1 MVMNSANHKMTHKR
15 QLLIGLLFLHT
26 VNTFMDRI
34 CISTASD
41 LIMSDLKISSQM
53 MGYIFAI
60 FAVSY
65 ALFQVPAGW
74 FADTYGPKKA
84 LLIVVGFWSSFTAL
98 TGAAWNTMSMLVIRF
113 FFGAGEAGAFPG
125 ATRAV
130 FNWVP
135 AKERGLAN
143 GVFHSGGRVGA
154 ALSLFLMPML
164 IRLVGWRW
172 TFVFNAAIGF
182 VWAVVW
188 LVWFRDYPKDH
199 PKVNDAER
207 HYIESGIQDDLT
219 VDEKIPF
226 GLIITSPN
234 MLLAMLQYIASNMT
248 FFISLSWLFPYM
260 KSQWGEGAEIYTPI
274 PVILGM
280 IAHWTAGGLIT
291 YLYNKGYHVG
301 SRRVPAIIG
310 FSMGVIGL
318 IITTQMT
325 DSTPLAFILSFS
337 IAIFGVEM
345 TIAPSWTFCMDIG
358 GQKSGAVSGTMNMLG
373 NLGSAASAI
382 IFPFFVA
389 NITVPFFAEQT
400 GNANSFFIF
409 AALLN
414 LVAIVCWFLM
424 NPRKRLDTSIS
435 NEKIRFRVI
444 LLLGSIAVLFV
455 LLTIYRTFFLK

>member
-1 MVMNSANHKMTHKR
+1 MNSPNHKMTHKR
-15 QLLIGLLFLHT
+15 QMLIGLLFLHT
-26 VNTFMDRI
+26 INTFMDRI

-41 LIMSDLKISSQM
+41 LIMSDLNISPQM

-98 TGAAWNTMSMLVIRF
+98 TGAAWNTVSMLVIRF

-143 GVFHSGGRVGA
+143 GIFHSGGRVGA
-154 ALSLFLMPML
+154 ALSLLLMPIL

-172 TFVFNAAIGF
+172 TFVFNAAVGF
-182 VWAVVW
+182 VWAMVW
-188 LVWFRDYPKDH
+188 LLWFRDYPKDH

-207 HYIESGIQDDLT
+207 HYIESGIHDDLT

-274 PVILGM
+274 PLILGM

-318 IITTQMT
+318 IISTQMA
-325 DSTPLAFILSFS
+325 DATPLAFILSFS

-358 GQKSGAVSGTMNMLG
+358 GRKSGAVSGTMNMLG

-382 IFPFFVA
+382 IFPYFVA
-389 NITVPFFAEQT
+389 NITIPFFAEKT

-414 LVAIVCWFLM
+414 LIAVICWFLM
-424 NPRKRLDTSIS
+424 NPRKPLDTSIPK
-435 NEKIRFRVI
+435 EKIRFRVI

-455 LLTIYRTFFLK
+455 LLMIYKTFFLK

>member
-1 MVMNSANHKMTHKR
+1 MNSPNHKMTHKR
-15 QLLIGLLFLHT
+15 QMLIGLLFLHT

-41 LIMSDLKISSQM
+41 LIMSDLNISPQM

-98 TGAAWNTMSMLVIRF
+98 TGAAWNTVSMLVIRF

-143 GVFHSGGRVGA
+143 GIFHSGGRVGA
-154 ALSLFLMPML
+154 ALSLLLMPIL
-164 IRLVGWRW
+164 IRFVGWRW
-172 TFVFNAAIGF
+172 TFVINGAVGILWAI
-182 VWAVVW
+182 VWFR
-188 LVWFRDYPKDH
+188 WFRDYPKDH

-274 PVILGM
+274 PLILGM

-318 IITTQMT
+318 IISTQMA
-325 DSTPLAFILSFS
+325 DATPLAFILSFS

-358 GQKSGAVSGTMNMLG
+358 GRKSGAVSGTMNMLG

-382 IFPFFVA
+382 IFPYFVA
-389 NITVPFFAEQT
+389 NITIPFFAEKT

-414 LVAIVCWFLM
+414 LIAIICWFLM
-424 NPRKRLDTSIS
+424 NPRKPLDTSIPK
-435 NEKIRFRVI
+435 EKIRVRVI
-444 LLLGSIAVLFV
+444 LLVGSIAALFV
-455 LLTIYRTFFLK
+455 LLMIYKTFFLK

>member
-1 MVMNSANHKMTHKR
+1 MNSPDRKMTHQR
-15 QLLIGLLFLHT
+15 QMLVGLLFLHAM
-26 VNTFMDRI
+26 NTFMDRI

-41 LIMSDLKISSQM
+41 LIMSDLGISQQM

-65 ALFQVPAGW
+65 ALLQVPAGW
-74 FADTYGPKKA
+74 FADAYGPKKA

-98 TGAAWNTMSMLVIRF
+98 TGAAWNAVSMLVIRF

-130 FNWVP
+130 YNWVP
-135 AKERGLAN
+135 SKERGLAN

-154 ALSLFLMPML
+154 ALSLLLMPFL
-164 IRLVGWRW
+164 IRVVGWRW
-172 TFVFNAAIGF
+172 TFVINGAIGI
-182 VWAVVW
+182 VWGIVYF
-188 LVWFRDYPKDH
+188 LWFRDHPKDH
-199 PKVNDAER
+199 PRVNDAER

-234 MLLAMLQYIASNMT
+234 MLLAMTQYIASNMT
-248 FFISLSWLFPYM
+248 FFISLTWLFPYM

-274 PVILGM
+274 PLICGM
-280 IAHWTAGGLIT
+280 IAHWSAGAMIS
-291 YLYNKGYHVG
+291 YLYSKGYHVG
-301 SRRVPAIIG
+301 SRRIPPIIG

-318 IITTQMT
+318 VLSTQMA
-325 DSTPLAFILSFS
+325 DATPLAFIISFS

-358 GQKSGAVSGTMNMLG
+358 GKKSGAVSGTMNMLG

-382 IFPFFVA
+382 IFPYFVA
-389 NITVPFFAEQT
+389 HITIPFFAPTT
-400 GNANSFFIF
+400 GNGNSFFMF

-414 LVAIVCWFLM
+414 LVAIFCWLGM
-424 NPRKRLDTSIS
+424 NPRKPLDTSIS
-435 NEKIRFRVI
+435 KEKIRLRVI
-444 LLLGSIAVLFV
+444 LMLGTIAVLFV
-455 LLTIYRTFFLK
+455 LLMIYKTFFLNK

>member
-1 MVMNSANHKMTHKR
+1 MNTLRHKMTHQR
-15 QLLIGLLFLHT
+15 HLLIGLLFLHSM
-26 VNTFMDRI
+26 NTFMDRI

-41 LIMSDLKISSQM
+41 LIMSDLNISDQM
-53 MGYIFAI
+53 MGYVFAI

-74 FADTYGPKKA
+74 FADAYGPKKA

-98 TGAAWNTMSMLVIRF
+98 TGAAWNAISMLIIRF

-135 AKERGLAN
+135 SKERGFAN
-143 GVFHSGGRVGA
+143 GFFHSGGRVGA
-154 ALSLFLMPML
+154 AFSLLLMPFL
-164 IRLVGWRW
+164 IRSVGWRW
-172 TFVFNAAIGF
+172 TFVINGAIGIA
-182 VWAVVW
+182 WAAVW
-188 LVWFRDYPKDH
+188 LIWFRNHPKDH

-207 HYIESGIQDDLT
+207 DYIESGIQDELT

-234 MLLAMLQYIASNMT
+234 MILTMVQYIASNMT
-248 FFISLSWLFPYM
+248 FFISLTWLFPYM

-274 PVILGM
+274 PLILGM
-280 IAHWTAGGLIT
+280 IAHWSAGGLINF
-291 YLYNKGYHVG
+291 LYNKGYHVT

-318 IITTQMT
+318 VLSTRMA

-358 GQKSGAVSGTMNMLG
+358 GRKTGAVSGTMNMLG
-373 NLGSAASAI
+373 NLGSAASAVL
-382 IFPFFVA
+382 FPYFVA
-389 NITVPFFAEQT
+389 HITIPFFAETT

-414 LVAIVCWFLM
+414 LIAVICWVFM
-424 NPRKRLDTSIS
+424 DPRKPLDISIPK
-435 NEKIRFRVI
+435 EKIRMRVI
-444 LLLGSIAVLFV
+444 LMLGTIVVLF
-455 LLTIYRTFFLK
+455 LLLMIYKTFFLK

>member
-15 QLLIGLLFLHT
+15 QMLIGLLFLHT

-260 KSQWGEGAEIYTPI
+260 RSQWGEGAEIYTPI

>member
-1 MVMNSANHKMTHKR
+1 MNSPKHKMTHQR
-15 QLLIGLLFLHT
+15 QMLVGLLFLHSM
-26 VNTFMDRI
+26 NTFMDRI

-41 LIMSDLKISSQM
+41 LIMSDLTISAQM

-65 ALFQVPAGW
+65 ALLQVPAGW
-74 FADTYGPKKA
+74 FADAYGPKKA

-98 TGAAWNTMSMLVIRF
+98 TGAAWNAVSMLVIRF

-130 FNWVP
+130 YNWVP
-135 AKERGLAN
+135 SKERGLAN

-154 ALSLFLMPML
+154 ALSLLLMPFL
-164 IRLVGWRW
+164 IRVVGWRW
-172 TFVFNAAIGF
+172 TFVINGAIGIAWGGVYF
-182 VWAVVW
+182 
-188 LVWFRDYPKDH
+188 LWFRDHPKDH
-199 PKVNDAER
+199 PGVNDAER
-207 HYIESGIQDDLT
+207 KYIESGIQDDLT

-234 MLLAMLQYIASNMT
+234 MLLTMTQYIASNMT
-248 FFISLSWLFPYM
+248 FFISLTWLFPYM
-260 KSQWGEGAEIYTPI
+260 KEQWGEGAEVYTPI
-274 PVILGM
+274 PLICGM
-280 IAHWTAGGLIT
+280 IAHWSAGAMIS
-291 YLYNKGYHVG
+291 YLYSKGYHVG
-301 SRRVPAIIG
+301 SRRIPAIIG

-318 IITTQMT
+318 VLSTQMA
-325 DSTPLAFILSFS
+325 DATPLAFILSFS

-358 GQKSGAVSGTMNMLG
+358 GKKSGAVSGTMNMLG

-382 IFPFFVA
+382 IFPYFVA
-389 NITVPFFAEQT
+389 NITVPFFATTT
-400 GNANSFFIF
+400 GNANSFFMF

-414 LVAIVCWFLM
+414 LVAIFCWLGM
-424 NPRKRLDTSIS
+424 NPRKPLDTSIS
-435 NEKIRFRVI
+435 KEKIRFRVT

-455 LLTIYRTFFLK
+455 LLMVYKTFFLK

>member
-15 QLLIGLLFLHT
+15 QMLIGLLFLHT

-260 KSQWGEGAEIYTPI
+260 RSQWGEGAEIYTPI

-318 IITTQMT
+318 IITTQMA